1 MGKIAAIFGA
11 TGLVGKSL
19 LKQLSDNEHYIKI
32 IVFNRHLQ
40 NYQHDK
46 IDEVLLDWNNI
57 ERIKNQL
64 IADELFCCVG
74 TTIKKAGSKEAFLDV
89 DFQIPLTLAQI
100 AEQNKIKKFLIVS
113 SLGANTNS
121 KNFYL
126 QTKGKMEE
134 EVLKF
139 NIPKIHFLR
148 PSMLLGK
155 REEFRTGEELG
166 KIVMKIFNPLMIGSL
181 RKYKAIPAEV
191 VAGAMVKVAAENSS
205 KVFYNSDELW
215 NLASNLNV

>member
-19 LKQLSDNEHYIKI
+19 LEQLLRNDDYIKI
-32 IVFNRHLQ
+32 IVFNRRLQ
-40 NYQHDK
+40 NYNSAK
-46 IDEVLLDWNNI
+46 IDEVLLDWNDV

-64 IADELFCCVG
+64 IADELYCCVG
-74 TTIKKAGSKEAFLDV
+74 TTIKKAGSKENFQKV
-89 DFQIPLTLAQI
+89 DFQIPIILAQI
-100 AEQNKIKKFLIVS
+100 AEQNKIKKLLIVS
-113 SLGANTNS
+113 SLGANAQSN
-121 KNFYL
+121 NFYL

-139 NIPKIHFLR
+139 NIPKIHFFR

-166 KIVMKIFNPLMIGSL
+166 KMVMKIFNPLMIGSL

-191 VAGAMVKVAAENSS
+191 VARAMIKTAAENSP
-205 KVFYNSDELW
+205 KVFFNSDELW